1 MTRVVGL
8 VVMLSGYLPE
18 MQSKH
23 LIGMIMMV
31 GMVNSLPDF
40 LIGLIDK
47 FDHPPGGTNIQMPD
61 FDDSFALLHWD
72 HLTNRT

>member
-1 MTRVVGL
+1 MTHAVVV
-8 VVMLSGYLPE
+8 VVMLNGYLPE

-47 FDHPPGGTNIQMPD
+47 FDHPTGRIDIQGLD
-61 FDDSFALLHWD
+61 FDNLFAS
-72 HLTNRT
+72 

>member
-1 MTRVVGL
+1 MCNEWGVARVVGL

-47 FDHPPGGTNIQMPD
+47 FDHPTGRIDIQGLD
-61 FDDSFALLHWD
+61 FDDLFAS
-72 HLTNRT
+72 

>member
-23 LIGMIMMV
+23 LIGLIMIV
-31 GMVNSLPDF
+31 GIVNFCHNSPPDF
-40 LIGLIDK
+40 LIGLVDK
-47 FDHPPGGTNIQMPD
+47 FDHPTGRIDIQGLD
-61 FDDSFALLHWD
+61 FDNLFAS
-72 HLTNRT
+72 